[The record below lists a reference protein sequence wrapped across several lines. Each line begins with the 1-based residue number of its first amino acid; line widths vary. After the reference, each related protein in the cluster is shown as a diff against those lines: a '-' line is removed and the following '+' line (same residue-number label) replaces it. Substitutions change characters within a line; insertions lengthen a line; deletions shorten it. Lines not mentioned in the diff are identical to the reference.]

1 MRITFDLDSVI
12 FDLNAL
18 MKIAFQE
25 RGQKYVYPK
34 SWDMNRCYSPEI
46 AARMYELFQDDRLYQ
61 TPLLDTKMPYILN
74 SLMQRPGWEVLFVT
88 ERVLK
93 QPEKSYMQLKNA
105 GINCTYEQIYDQIG
119 FKSDILKDIK
129 PDIHFDDSPVVVK
142 GCLKKNVPVVMISN
156 KTTPYNYYLRNQVEH
171 YSSLRKALLHTG
183 IYPDSI
189 KR

>member
-1 MRITFDLDSVI
+1 MRLTFDLDSVI

-18 MKIAFQE
+18 MKIAFEE
-25 RGQKYVYPK
+25 RGQEYVYPTN
-34 SWDMNRCYSPEI
+34 WDMNKCYTPEI

-74 SLMQRPGWEVLFVT
+74 SLMNRPGWEVLFVT

-119 FKSDILKDIK
+119 FKSDILKGIK
-129 PDIHFDDSPVVVK
+129 PDVHFDDSPMVVS

-156 KTTPYNYYLRNQVEH
+156 KTTPYNHYLRNQVVH
-171 YSSLRKALLHTG
+171 YSSLRKALLYTG